1 MKNTFGSIKS
11 ILNVNSFFLFLFFV
25 LMQLTTWI
33 PLRYWHIWG
42 GGNFI
47 DSQQILQWSK
57 CYEIKGKLV
66 FSNEGE
72 CSGYIYGSTLLKILS
87 FLKVDANL
95 TQIFGYFLM
104 LILATS
110 ISLSVGRLKLNRSNP
125 IIFLVIF
132 SPPVLLLAERGNFD
146 IVMFA
151 LIGLAGFLFSKNAQI
166 WALMPLALAT
176 LLKFYSLPV
185 FLLFYLL
192 GENRKQKLTTCLVG
206 IVVSIQVAYDL
217 QIIKTSFPSGF
228 SWKFGASI
236 WTRYFTQLGV
246 SDPGEVVNNISGLA
260 ILLLVVLV
268 TSLLLKNRK
277 MFATS
282 FDNGHR
288 TKRLLFY
295 VFLITH
301 ISCFMLGMSFD
312 YRLIFLAIASIIYLD
327 SFCTRGDTNTN
338 LIFVL
343 TLISMWLTYP
353 STGLEP
359 VGDLATEILTVIL
372 GIRALQL
379 IRTDLKSINAK

>member
-1 MKNTFGSIKS
+1 
-11 ILNVNSFFLFLFFV
+11 
-25 LMQLTTWI
+25 
-33 PLRYWHIWG
+33 
-42 GGNFI
+42 
-47 DSQQILQWSK
+47 
-57 CYEIKGKLV
+57 
-66 FSNEGE
+66 
-72 CSGYIYGSTLLKILS
+72 
-87 FLKVDANL
+87 
-95 TQIFGYFLM
+95 M

-359 VGDLATEILTVIL
+359 VGD
-372 GIRALQL
+372 
-379 IRTDLKSINAK
+379 